1 MQRTAR
7 CIRQTYRVHHE
18 RPIVAV
24 TGIGI
29 VGPTGNGHEA
39 LWSSLLE
46 HRSGVRRLEGEA
58 YDGLPARHA
67 APVDDFDLAPYMDK
81 RAARRMGRYAQ
92 FAIVAARLAVA
103 DAGLEDVSGPRTA
116 ITIHTGAGGIPE
128 GDAEVLK
135 RQDDPGR
142 TGPLYVPLVSGNMAA
157 ANAAIQ
163 FGVTGPV
170 TAGVGA
176 CAAGTIAVAEGFHT
190 LQRGDADIVL
200 AGASDAALTPY
211 LMSSLA
217 NAGALSTAEGT
228 PAQLSRPF
236 DVSRTGF
243 IPAEGAA
250 MLVLES
256 HEHAV
261 ARGARIYALLQG
273 VGVSCDAFHVT
284 APDPNGAGAELAIR
298 IALERS
304 GLAPS
309 EIGCVVAHGTG
320 TQLNDA
326 SEAAAVGR
334 VLGAGSRG
342 PLVTAP
348 KAVLGHGLGSAGAFS
363 AAIGALVAYHGVVP
377 PVMNLEQPDPA
388 CAINLVRGAAGSLQQ
403 PGVMV
408 NAFGFGGQNAV
419 LVLQRS

>member
-1 MQRTAR
+1 MTDSRTVV
-7 CIRQTYRVHHE
+7 I
-18 RPIVAV
+18 

-39 LWSSLLE
+39 LWSSLME
-46 HRSGVRRLEGEA
+46 HRSGVRRLEGAE
-58 YDGLPARHA
+58 YDALPARHA
-67 APVDDFDLAPYMDK
+67 APIEDFDLTPYMDK
-81 RAARRMGRYAQ
+81 RAARRMGRFAQ

-103 DAGLEDVSGPRTA
+103 DAGLDDISGPRTG

-128 GDAEVLK
+128 GDDEVIKHLEK
-135 RQDDPGR
+135 PER

-217 NAGALSTAEGT
+217 NAGALSTAEGDPST
-228 PAQLSRPF
+228 LSRPF
-236 DVSRTGF
+236 DSNRTGF

-250 MLVLES
+250 MLVLETL
-256 HEHAV
+256 EHAE
-261 ARGARIYALLQG
+261 ARGARIYATLAGAGL
-273 VGVSCDAFHVT
+273 SCDAFHVT

-298 IALERS
+298 SALSKS
-304 GLAPS
+304 GLEPS
-309 EIGCVVAHGTG
+309 EIGAVVAHGTG

-326 SEAAAVGR
+326 SEAGAVGR
-334 VLGAGSRG
+334 ILGTGSDC
-342 PLVTAP
+342 PPVTAP
-348 KAVLGHGLGSAGAFS
+348 KAVLGHGLGAAGAFS
-363 AAIGALVAYHGVVP
+363 AAIGALIAHHGVVP
-377 PVMNLEQPDPA
+377 PVMNLDNPDPA
-388 CAINLVRGAAGSLQQ
+388 CDINLVQGAPATLDK
-403 PGVMV
+403 PGVMI

-419 LVLQRS
+419 LILTRG

>member
-1 MQRTAR
+1 MTDSRTVV
-7 CIRQTYRVHHE
+7 I
-18 RPIVAV
+18 

-39 LWSSLLE
+39 LWSSLME
-46 HRSGVRRLEGEA
+46 HRSGVRRLEGAE
-58 YDGLPARHA
+58 YDALPARHA
-67 APVDDFDLAPYMDK
+67 APIEDFDLTPYMDK
-81 RAARRMGRYAQ
+81 RAARRMGRFAQ

-103 DAGLEDVSGPRTA
+103 DAGLDDISGPRTG

-128 GDAEVLK
+128 GDDEVIKHLEK
-135 RQDDPGR
+135 PER

-217 NAGALSTAEGT
+217 NAGALSTAEGDPST
-228 PAQLSRPF
+228 LSRPF
-236 DVSRTGF
+236 DANRTGF

-250 MLVLES
+250 MLVLETL
-256 HEHAV
+256 EHAE
-261 ARGARIYALLQG
+261 ARGARIYATL
-273 VGVSCDAFHVT
+273 
-284 APDPNGAGAELAIR
+284 AGAELAIR
-298 IALERS
+298 AALGKS
-304 GLAPS
+304 GLAAS
-309 EIGCVVAHGTG
+309 EIGAVVAHGTG
-320 TQLNDA
+320 TKLNDA
-326 SEAAAVGR
+326 SEAGAVGR
-334 VLGAGSRG
+334 ILGTGSDC
-342 PLVTAP
+342 PPVTAP
-348 KAVLGHGLGSAGAFS
+348 KAVLGHGLGAAGAFS
-363 AAIGALVAYHGVVP
+363 AAIGALIAHHGVVP
-377 PVMNLEQPDPA
+377 PVMNLDTPDPA
-388 CAINLVRGAAGSLQQ
+388 CDINLVQGAPAALDQ

-419 LVLQRS
+419 LILKRG